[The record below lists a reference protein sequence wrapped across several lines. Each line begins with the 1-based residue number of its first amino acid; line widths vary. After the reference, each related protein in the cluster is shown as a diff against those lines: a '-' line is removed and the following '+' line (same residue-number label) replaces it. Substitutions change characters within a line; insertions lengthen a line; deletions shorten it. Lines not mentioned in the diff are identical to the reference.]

1 MIRLTQFVLF
11 LVLLPG
17 FTLAQQYNSS
27 ICLNQA
33 GFYCKENK
41 LAVIVNNAN
50 ATLFFIINNKTK
62 DTAFSG
68 SLSAVKY
75 SKNSG
80 VFARQAEFS
89 ELTESGEYYMGLND
103 GNYSNV
109 FHIQDK
115 ILEKAA
121 IASIKAFYFQRSDCR
136 LEPQYAYKWERNP
149 GHPDTV
155 VYIHSSAATNH
166 KKEGIVIS
174 TPGGW
179 YDAGDYNKYI
189 VNSGITM
196 GTLLSAYEDFPEYF
210 KHLTTGIPESTNSI
224 PDLLD
229 EIIYN
234 LRWMLTMQDRD
245 DGGVYHKCTNAA
257 FDGMVMPGVTK
268 LPRYVVQKST
278 AASLDF
284 VAVMAQA
291 YRVFSGFPELA
302 KLRDSCMNAGIQAW
316 EWSLKNPD
324 KLYDQAAM
332 NKQYAPEISTGAYG
346 DHNLEDEWFWSAS
359 EMFITTK
366 DSSYLKLLIN
376 NRNQTFGIPG
386 WNNVFMLGIYSLIRH
401 EHLFPALK
409 PILNAFRDSIINIAD
424 RYVLNTYSNAFGTV
438 MGQSR
443 KDFIWGSNA
452 VAANQGILLINAF
465 LLTKEKKYLQAALAN
480 ADYLMGRNATG
491 YYFITGQGY
500 QSPMHPHHRISEADG
515 VAEPVPGLLVGGPNP
530 AMQDHCHYIYTEPE
544 TAYID
549 YSGAFACNEVAI
561 NWNAPLVYLLNAI
574 QAIEQKEK

>member
-1 MIRLTQFVLF
+1 MRLTLF
-11 LVLLPG
+11 IVLLVFLTG
-17 FTLAQQYNSS
+17 NVLAQQYNSS
-27 ICLNQA
+27 ICLNQV

-41 LAVIVNNAN
+41 LAVIVNDTN
-50 ATLFFIINNKTK
+50 ATQFYIINNTTK
-62 DTAFSG
+62 DTAFAG
-68 SLSAVKY
+68 RLSTVRF

-80 VFARQAEFS
+80 VFTRQAEFTKLN
-89 ELTESGEYYMGLND
+89 EAGAYYLGLDD
-103 GNYSNV
+103 GKYSAV
-109 FHIQDK
+109 FHIQDN
-115 ILEKAA
+115 ILENAA
-121 IASIKAFYFQRSDCR
+121 IASVKAFYFQRSDLK
-136 LEPQYAYKWERNP
+136 LEPRYATKWARKE

-155 VYIHSSAATNH
+155 VYIHSSAATVH
-166 KKEGIVIS
+166 KKEGTVIS

-196 GTLLSAYEDFPEYF
+196 GTLLSAYEDFPDYF
-210 KHLTTGIPESTNSI
+210 KSLNTGIPESNNSI

-284 VAVMAQA
+284 AAVMAQSC
-291 YRVFSGFPELA
+291 RVLSAFPEFT
-302 KLRDSCMNAGIQAW
+302 KLKDSCLNAAKIAW
-316 EWSLKNPD
+316 RWSLKNPD
-324 KLYDQAAM
+324 KFYDQEAM
-332 NKQYAPEISTGAYG
+332 NKMFAPKISTGDYG
-346 DHNLEDEWFWSAS
+346 DNYLQDEWFWSAS
-359 EMFITTK
+359 EMYITTY
-366 DSSYLKLLIN
+366 DSNYLKILIN
-376 NRNQTFGIPG
+376 KRHQTLSIPS

-401 EHLFPALK
+401 EHQFPDLK
-409 PILNAFRDSIINIAD
+409 PILNEFRDTIISIAD
-424 RYVLNTYSNAFGTV
+424 SFVKNSYSNAFGTV

-443 KDFIWGSNA
+443 KEFIWGSNA
-452 VAANQGILLINAF
+452 IAANQGILLINAF
-465 LLTKEKKYLQAALAN
+465 LLSKEKKYMLAAISN

-491 YYFITGQGY
+491 YCFITGQGY

-515 VAEPVPGLLVGGPNP
+515 ITEPVPGLLVGGPNP
-530 AMQDHCHYIYTEPE
+530 LMQDHCHYLYTEPE
-544 TAYID
+544 MAYMDITN
-549 YSGAFACNEVAI
+549 AFACNEVAI

-574 QAIEQKEK
+574 QAIERNEK

>member
-1 MIRLTQFVLF
+1 MRLIQFVFMLA
-11 LVLLPG
+11 LLHG
-17 FTLAQQYNSS
+17 ITLAQQYNSS
-27 ICLNQA
+27 ICLNQV

-41 LAVIVNNAN
+41 LAVIVNDTN
-50 ATLFFIINNKTK
+50 ATHFYIINNKTK
-62 DTAFSG
+62 DTAFAG
-68 SLSAVKY
+68 RLSTVRY

-80 VFARQAEFS
+80 VFTRQAEFTK
-89 ELTESGEYYMGLND
+89 LIVAGDYYLGLDD
-103 GNYSNV
+103 GKYSTV
-109 FHIQDK
+109 FQIQDN
-115 ILEKAA
+115 ILKKAA
-121 IASIKAFYFQRSDCR
+121 IASIKAFYFQRSDLN
-136 LEPQYAYKWERNP
+136 LEPQYATKWARKQ

-155 VYIHSSAATNH
+155 VFIHSSAATVH
-166 KKEGIVIS
+166 KKEGTVIS

-196 GTLLSAYEDFPEYF
+196 GTLLSAYEDFPDYF
-210 KHLTTGIPESTNSI
+210 KSLNTGIPESNNSI

-257 FDGMVMPGVTK
+257 FDGMVMPGITK

-284 VAVMAQA
+284 AAVMAQA
-291 YRVFSGFPELA
+291 YRIFSNFSELT
-302 KLRDSCMNAGIQAW
+302 KLKDSCLNAGVLAW
-316 EWSLKNPD
+316 KWSLKNPD

-332 NKQYAPEISTGAYG
+332 NKQYTPEIFTGAYG
-346 DHNLEDEWFWSAS
+346 DHNLQDEWFWSAS

-366 DSSYLKLLIN
+366 DSSYLKMIMS
-376 NRNQTFGIPG
+376 RKNQTFGIPG

-401 EHLFPALK
+401 EHLCPALK
-409 PILNAFRDSIINIAD
+409 PILNDFKDSIISIAD
-424 RYVLNTYSNAFGTV
+424 RYVLNTYINAFGTV
-438 MGQSR
+438 MGLSR

-465 LLTKEKKYLQAALAN
+465 LLTKEKKYLQAAISN

-491 YYFITGQGY
+491 YCFITGQGY

-530 AMQDHCHYIYTEPE
+530 VMQDHCIYNYTEPE
-544 TAYID
+544 LAYID
-549 YSGAFACNEVAI
+549 YSGAFASNEVAI
-561 NWNAPLVYLLNAI
+561 NWNAPLAYLLNAI
-574 QAIEQKEK
+574 QTIEKTAR